1 MQSSKGQQCR
11 TTMTFKLKKSE
22 TDAADERPDFEFE
35 AFAYLISA
43 ERILKRIFCCR
54 FSRGIERWRAA
65 ATWARDSVWSKPVQL
80 RPGEPAPWLKRLA
93 SSHQEICRSL
103 IRPHDADQLH
113 VRHRF
118 ELDQDFRSFGSI
130 VVRVD
135 PRWWMLVDA
144 GALLSANP
152 DAAQDAIVCRDPQG
166 RGVREGT
173 AASAG
178 SGQGST
184 GVGAGSAITGKPTPR
199 ARSCSAAAALTHVGG
214 AVGAVGCVESQRFLR
229 ARLQLR
235 RLRGA
240 GTRHGEA
247 RGARKE
253 RQSVGVDVAR
263 ALAVVLG
270 GGMGAGRE
278 RAVHVN
284 RWQLIRRLF

>member
-1 MQSSKGQQCR
+1 MPTSCMSAIAGQ
-11 TTMTFKLKKSE
+11 
-22 TDAADERPDFEFE
+22 
-35 AFAYLISA
+35 
-43 ERILKRIFCCR
+43 
-54 FSRGIERWRAA
+54 
-65 ATWARDSVWSKPVQL
+65 
-80 RPGEPAPWLKRLA
+80 
-93 SSHQEICRSL
+93 
-103 IRPHDADQLH
+103 
-113 VRHRF
+113 RF

-235 RLRGA
+235 R
-240 GTRHGEA
+240 
-247 RGARKE
+247 
-253 RQSVGVDVAR
+253 
-263 ALAVVLG
+263 
-270 GGMGAGRE
+270 
-278 RAVHVN
+278 
-284 RWQLIRRLF
+284 